1 MSPPDR
7 LRVASNHWS
16 RKERKHK
23 ECTGIINQ
31 NDRSALGMIE
41 QTDPGNDDHKK
52 DEYPALPGAMI
63 EAVDRPH
70 EFFAIIFR

>member
-1 MSPPDR
+1 
-7 LRVASNHWS
+7 
-16 RKERKHK
+16 
-23 ECTGIINQ
+23 
-31 NDRSALGMIE
+31 MIE